1 MKIVLAVVVTL
12 ALAAVVSAG
21 GYGKGYGGKIICCV
35 LNG

>member
-1 MKIVLAVVVTL
+1 MNIVLAVVVTL

-21 GYGKGYGGKIICCV
+21 GYGKGYGGKLICCV